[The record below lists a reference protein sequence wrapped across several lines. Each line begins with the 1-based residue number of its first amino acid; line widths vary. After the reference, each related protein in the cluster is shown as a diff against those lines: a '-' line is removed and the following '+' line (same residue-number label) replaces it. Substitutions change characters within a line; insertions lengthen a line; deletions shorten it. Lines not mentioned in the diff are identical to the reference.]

1 MVLAE
6 GWPVVGILGW
16 PVVGILWNNGND
28 NEDDSDEDDDD
39 GNCRWKTCSSST
51 G

>member
-6 GWPVVGILGW
+6 GWPVMGILGW

-39 GNCRWKTCSSST
+39 GNCRWKTCLSST